1 MARATEVFTPNDVPT
16 ATYVKRATPL
26 EQRLRDA
33 FVTPK
38 LVISI
43 SGPSKSGKT
52 VLVNKVIDRDNLI
65 PLSGSTIRTADEL
78 WSHTLQW
85 MESPTSRVEKEGTVS
100 KGSLEVQG
108 EGKAGIPYVAEG
120 KAGAKTSLGRDS
132 MSEVSRSYVSGGL
145 QQVIDEIADSGFV
158 LFIDD
163 FHYIPSPIQAEIGRQ
178 IKTAAEAG
186 VRICT
191 ASVPHRKDD
200 VVRSNPELRGRVA
213 AVDCA
218 YWSED
223 ELKQIANLGFTAMN
237 MDISPKV
244 VQQLSNEAFGSPQL
258 MQAICLNF
266 CFEKGIL
273 ETLHEQQRIDPDLV
287 TLQNVFERTSTLT
300 DFSSMI
306 AQLHSGPRQRGV
318 DRKEYQFID
327 GTKGDV
333 YRCVLLAMRAD
344 PPQLAFKYDD
354 MLKRTAEVCMGDS
367 PVGSSVNQALVQ
379 MDKIAKVFQEAPVLE
394 WDEDVLDV
402 IEPYFL
408 FFLRGSRYLK
418 TLAG

>member
-1 MARATEVFTPNDVPT
+1 
-16 ATYVKRATPL
+16 
-26 EQRLRDA
+26 
-33 FVTPK
+33 
-38 LVISI
+38 
-43 SGPSKSGKT
+43 
-52 VLVNKVIDRDNLI
+52 VLVNKVIDKDNLI
-65 PLSGSTIRTADEL
+65 PLSGSTIRAADEL
-78 WSHTLQW
+78 WSNTLQW
-85 MESPTSRVEKEGTVS
+85 MDSPTSRVEKDGTVI
-100 KGSLEVQG
+100 KGSLEAQG
-108 EGKAGIPYVAEG
+108 ESKVGIPYFAEG

-132 MSEVSRSYVSGGL
+132 TSEVSRSYPSGGL
-145 QQVIDEIADSGFV
+145 QQVVEEIADSDFV

-163 FHYIPSPIQAEIGRQ
+163 FHYIPRSIQAEIGRQ

-213 AVDCA
+213 TVDCA

-223 ELKQIANLGFTAMN
+223 ELKRIANLGFSAMN

-273 ETLHEQQRIDPDLV
+273 EALPEQQRIEPDLV
-287 TLQNVFERTSTLT
+287 TLQNVFEGTSTLT

-318 DRKEYQFID
+318 DRKEYQFND

-333 YRCVLLAMRAD
+333 YRCVLLGMRAD

-354 MLKRTAEVCMGDS
+354 MLKRTTEVCLGDS

-379 MDKIAKVFQEAPVLE
+379 MDKIAKVFQEAPLLE

-408 FFLRGSRYLK
+408 FFLRCSRYLK
-418 TLAG
+418 TLAS